1 MFRCTAKAHM
11 QRLRLMQGQA
21 SRNMLQHTPTHAQT
35 HQHQT
40 TQLRAY
46 YNMLAYSS
54 QASLRKMQLTFFPWF
69 LVSASPSLRI
79 STLRVRELQRSP
91 SHILKNCVKQL
102 TARRGELKH
111 AVKPCGPKTLKPWQ
125 TNLATIVGFRV

>member
-1 MFRCTAKAHM
+1 MLRCTAKAHM

-21 SRNMLQHTPTHAQT
+21 SRNMLQHHTHTRTDTPAPNN
-35 HQHQT
+35 T
-40 TQLRAY
+40 TAPY

-54 QASLRKMQLTFFPWF
+54 QASLRKMQLTFFPGF
-69 LVSASPSLRI
+69 SSPRPPSLRI

-91 SHILKNCVKQL
+91 SHILKNCVKHL